1 MNQVIAAKIKE
12 VMDLADK
19 SPQIIRF
26 KQQCLEI
33 RAGQSRSISQK
44 VIDDAF
50 DAFGEIIKQA
60 SNDAD
65 ERIELQK
72 QIFKDFV
79 CDTIRRDNIAIE

>member
-19 SPQIIRF
+19 SPQIMKL

-33 RAGQSRSISQK
+33 RAGQRRSISKK

-50 DAFGEIIKQA
+50 DVFGAIIKEI

-72 QIFKDFV
+72 QISKDFV
-79 CDTIRRDNIAIE
+79 CSIIRMNNIDIE

>member
-12 VMDLADK
+12 VMGFAHK
-19 SPQIIRF
+19 SPQIMEL
-26 KQQCLEI
+26 KQQCLEV
-33 RAGQSRSISQK
+33 RAGQRKSVSKK

-72 QIFKDFV
+72 QIFKDYV
-79 CDTIRRDNIAIE
+79 CDIIRRENIAIE